1 MSFAQH
7 LARGALLSV
16 FGLASS
22 ASRNLDRLALD
33 AEHAERI
40 EALRAAPSRSLGG
53 SLGTGLSALGL
64 SLLSAFAFTSI
75 SILLF

>member
-7 LARGALLSV
+7 LARGALMSM

-22 ASRNLDRLALD
+22 ASRNLDRLAMD

-40 EALRAAPSRSLGG
+40 EALRASPSRSLGS

-64 SLLSAFAFTSI
+64 SLLSAFLYI
-75 SILLF
+75 GE